1 LERLYKNS
9 TWSYWIDLQPHVSTH
24 RVVPCQDRI
33 SNMNNLQQLLQMG
46 QQLQAKVQELQQ
58 RLDSQEVSASAG
70 GGMVKAT
77 VDGKGSIRGL
87 RIDPAV
93 VDPQDVEM
101 LEDLVIAAVTEAQT
115 KARSLYEEE
124 MRKATGGLPLQLPG
138 LF

>member
-1 LERLYKNS
+1 
-9 TWSYWIDLQPHVSTH
+9 
-24 RVVPCQDRI
+24 
-33 SNMNNLQQLLQMG
+33 MNNLQQLLQMG
-46 QQLQAKVQELQQ
+46 QQLQAKVAELQQ

-77 VDGKGSIRGL
+77 VDGKGGIRAL

-101 LEDLVIAAVTEAQT
+101 LEDLVMAAVTEAQN

-124 MRKATGGLPLQLPG
+124 MRKATGGLPMQLPG